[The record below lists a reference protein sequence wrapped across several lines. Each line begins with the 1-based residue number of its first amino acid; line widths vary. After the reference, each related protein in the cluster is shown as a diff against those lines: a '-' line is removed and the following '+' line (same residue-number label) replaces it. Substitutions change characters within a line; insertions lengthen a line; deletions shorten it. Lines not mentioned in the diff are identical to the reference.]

1 MKELLENGALSMPI
15 PAWLVGCLG
24 DALSAA
30 CVGRDSFG
38 RPSTHRARH
47 QQAPQLPCGNRR
59 TVRRGYVDEMNRA
72 KEWGDELEE
81 EEWTL
86 FPHKDLFEIC
96 GAEEARDSPCTKRFW
111 NPFRS

>member
-1 MKELLENGALSMPI
+1 
-15 PAWLVGCLG
+15 
-24 DALSAA
+24 
-30 CVGRDSFG
+30 
-38 RPSTHRARH
+38 
-47 QQAPQLPCGNRR
+47 
-59 TVRRGYVDEMNRA
+59 MNRA